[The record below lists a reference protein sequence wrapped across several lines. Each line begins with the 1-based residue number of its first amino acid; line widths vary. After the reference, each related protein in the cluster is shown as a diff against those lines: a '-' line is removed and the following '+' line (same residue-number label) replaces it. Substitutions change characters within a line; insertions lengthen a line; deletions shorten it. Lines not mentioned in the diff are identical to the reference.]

1 MIIYN
6 EYWEVVM
13 KRQVFFSFHFGNDI
27 WRVGQIRNIGV
38 VEGQEIFS
46 DNGWEKVRLKK
57 DSDIKDWI
65 DKELNMRSCVVI
77 LIGSETASRRW
88 VRYEIEEAWK
98 RGKGIVGIYIN
109 KLKNSQ
115 GEQSQKGA
123 NPLNQFCVDKTFN
136 YIVQQSEPAD
146 KNEINLGNVCT
157 TFDSVY
163 QDSDNVYTDIKENIV
178 DLIEEAIKIRN
189 KYPR

>member
-1 MIIYN
+1 
-6 EYWEVVM
+6 M

-65 DKELNMRSCVVI
+65 DKELNMRSCVVV

-146 KNEINLGNVCT
+146 ENEINLGNVCT

>member
-1 MIIYN
+1 
-6 EYWEVVM
+6 M

-38 VEGQEIFS
+38 VEGQELFS

-65 DKELNMRSCVVI
+65 DRELNMRSCVVV
-77 LIGSETASRRW
+77 LIGAETASRKW
-88 VRYEIEEAWK
+88 VQYEIEEAWK

-109 KLKNSQ
+109 KIKNSK
-115 GEQSQKGA
+115 GEQSQKGD
-123 NPLNQFCVDKTFN
+123 NPLKQFCIDKTFN
-136 YIVQQSEPAD
+136 YIVQHSEPAD
-146 KNEINLGNVCT
+146 ENEINLGNVCP
-157 TFDSVY
+157 TFESIY
-163 QDSDNVYTDIKENIV
+163 QDSDNVYADINENIV

>member
-13 KRQVFFSFHFGNDI
+13 KRQVFFSFHFENDI

-65 DKELNMRSCVVI
+65 DKELNMRSCVVV

-146 KNEINLGNVCT
+146 ENEINLGNVCT